1 MGKRSPIGEAALEL
15 CSKAKT
21 SVGNNTL
28 AKTLASEFNI
38 PREQARSYIRYY
50 RGNHGKQVRKYATS
64 PRENGDAGWAPE
76 MPPSLVERFEP
87 FDLGSDLLVGILAD
101 VHVPF
106 HSQPALSIA
115 VSWLKKASPNVVV
128 IAGDYG
134 DWYSVSKFN
143 KNPKYRNLKR
153 ELNLQRQGLAW
164 LRGEFPD
171 ARIVMIKGNHD
182 ERWET
187 YLWNGLL
194 HEHPELHDEELLQFD
209 TWLHANEHGV
219 EIVNNRRPVLAGM
232 LPIIHG
238 HELPRGITNPVN
250 MARGA
255 FLRLSDTVLVAHGH
269 RTSQHVEPTG
279 IFHHEVATYSMGCLC
294 DLYPYYNPIGN
305 RWDNGFAFAE
315 VDRDGEFD
323 LRLLRITKHGKV
335 RRG

>member
-1 MGKRSPIGEAALEL
+1 MGKRSPVGEAARAL
-15 CSKAKT
+15 CAEAKP
-21 SVGNNTL
+21 SVGNHTL
-28 AKTLASEFNI
+28 ARTLADEYNI
-38 PREQARSYIRYY
+38 PRERARSMIRYY
-50 RGNHGKQVRKYATS
+50 RGNNGNKRRNCATS
-64 PRENGDAGWAPE
+64 PRPNGEPGWAPE
-76 MPPSLVERFEP
+76 IPPSLVERFEP
-87 FDLGSDLLVGILAD
+87 YELGAGFTVGIMAD
-101 VHVPF
+101 LHIPF
-106 HSQPALSIA
+106 HSHDALSIA
-115 VSWLKKASPNVVV
+115 VSWLKENNPDKIV

-134 DWYSVSKFN
+134 DWYSVSRFN

-153 ELNLQRQGLAW
+153 ELDLQRQGLAW
-164 LRGEFPD
+164 LRSQFPD
-171 ARIVMIKGNHD
+171 TQIVLIKGNHD

-194 HEHPELHDEELLQFD
+194 HEHPDMHDEELLQFD
-209 TWLHANEHGV
+209 TWLHANQHGI
-219 EIVNNRRPVLAGM
+219 EIVNNRRPVLAGQ

-294 DLYPYYNPIGN
+294 DLYPYYMPIGN

-315 VDRDGEFD
+315 VDSDGEFD